1 MSFKYLE
8 VSTIV
13 RARIDDGTLRP
24 GQPAPSGAELAR
36 DTGFSSLTCRKALRA
51 LISDGVLVPGL
62 SRNARPR
69 VASIPGQTGS
79 GHGVAAAART
89 LSSAL
94 AALRREAGLRQAEL
108 AELVGFSVTTV
119 GHAETGSPGSPGSS
133 GRAQTSFSARAGIC
147 SVSTIL
153 IVLPSRRLRQPGR
166 LPTRGSP
173 PSLRS
178 TLSGPTARS
187 RRLALAVFHQR
198 PAHAALARPNRVR
211 EIGDKAVLYQQG
223 YDIMERSSDW
233 ESRVCLLPLP
243 RESDRLHASGI
254 RAATVFL

>member
-119 GHAETGSPGSPGSS
+119 GHAETGRVRQSRQFWESADELLGAGGDLLRLHDTYRAAVPSAPAARPSADPGLPTLAAIHLVWTDGTVTAFSPCCLSP
-133 GRAQTSFSARAGIC
+133 TSCAC
-147 SVSTIL
+147 SVS
-153 IVLPSRRLRQPGR
+153 Q
-166 LPTRGSP
+166 
-173 PSLRS
+173 
-178 TLSGPTARS
+178 A
-187 RRLALAVFHQR
+187 
-198 PAHAALARPNRVR
+198 
-211 EIGDKAVLYQQG
+211 
-223 YDIMERSSDW
+223 
-233 ESRVCLLPLP
+233 
-243 RESDRLHASGI
+243 
-254 RAATVFL
+254 